1 MPADMKLLKQL
12 REKTGVSFSVI
23 KKALEESNNDPD
35 KAEQLISQWGVKK
48 AADKAD
54 REAGQGGVFS
64 YMHHNRKIATMV
76 ELRAETDFVAGNEEF
91 RRLGQELAMQMA
103 SFHSD
108 NVEEF
113 LNQPYIRDPSKT
125 VDQLIKDAVLKF
137 GENIRVARV
146 IRWELGG

>member
-35 KAEQLISQWGVKK
+35 KAEQLMSEWGVKK

-64 YMHHNRKIATMV
+64 YMHHNRKIATMI

-108 NVEEF
+108 NVKEF
-113 LNQPYIRDPSKT
+113 LDQPYIRDPSKT